1 MVCFG
6 YQRKRSGRWLT
17 LVQMQQMLVAFT
29 FTKVIKKR
37 RGVCFTNTESD
48 RYSCNGIVQICVV
61 KEMYSKMRLF
71 DV

>member
-1 MVCFG
+1 M
-6 YQRKRSGRWLT
+6 
-17 LVQMQQMLVAFT
+17 QMQQMLVAFT

>member
-29 FTKVIKKR
+29 FTTVIKK
-37 RGVCFTNTESD
+37 GGESAL
-48 RYSCNGIVQICVV
+48 QIQSQTDIHAMVLYKFV
-61 KEMYSKMRLF
+61 L
-71 DV
+71 